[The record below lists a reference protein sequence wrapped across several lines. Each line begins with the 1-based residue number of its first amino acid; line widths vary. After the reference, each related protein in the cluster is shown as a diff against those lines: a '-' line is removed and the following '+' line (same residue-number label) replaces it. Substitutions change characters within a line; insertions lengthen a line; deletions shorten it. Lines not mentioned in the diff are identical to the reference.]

1 MVPALSAEDFA
12 AGKNAQPN
20 LMPVNPE
27 AAKAKPKVQV
37 AKKANILAQMPVW
50 VFKVVFMEK

>member
-12 AGKNAQPN
+12 AGKNAPPN

-50 VFKVVFMEK
+50 VSLIPLE